1 MPTVTKIRAAILTGN
16 QDPGKNTRIFLGFG
30 GRGGREFRLRIGNDA
45 NPYRENQQ
53 WELRFGVDHLV
64 KNSELNDPAT
74 PYALNSDDIDFAYIR
89 VSPQSTESWLI
100 ESVEVELFSGDLGQ
114 TLVKKYELHDS
125 ITLQEDAGEIVYLE
139 SS

>member
-1 MPTVTKIRAAILTGN
+1 MPTVTKIVAAILTGN
-16 QDPGKNTRIFLGFG
+16 EDPGKNTRIFLGFG
-30 GRGGREFRLRIGNDA
+30 GRGGREFRLRIDNDA

-53 WELRFGVDHLV
+53 WTLTFGVGHFV
-64 KNSELNDPAT
+64 KNPELNDPAM

-100 ESVEVELFSGDLGQ
+100 KEVLVELFSGDLGQ
-114 TLVKKYELHDS
+114 TFVKKYELNDS

-139 SS
+139 S